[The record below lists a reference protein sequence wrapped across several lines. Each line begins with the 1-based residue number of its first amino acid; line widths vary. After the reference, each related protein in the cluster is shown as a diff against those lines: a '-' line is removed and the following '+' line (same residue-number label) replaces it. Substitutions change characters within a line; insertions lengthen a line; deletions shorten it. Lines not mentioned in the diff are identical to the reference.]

1 MFSAPSSSLSYIL
14 KLLGS
19 ALRLDPVNFC
29 LIAWEHV
36 LFVRSREKMFV
47 KKTEMIHT
55 PYLFRKCLHQCLWF
69 SAVMVLYKVEFN
81 NFLSKQKNYN
91 NTLKPNTIVTVRGFI
106 SVNVSTDTTSKGTKH
121 SVFTRVCCWFVG
133 LSAGSHKKLQDGSQ
147 DGSRPRTE
155 LVNFCCGSG
164 WRDQGRSFLREQFM
178 DPDHIWRI

>member
-91 NTLKPNTIVTVRGFI
+91 NTLKPNTIVTVRGF
-106 SVNVSTDTTSKGTKH
+106 TA
-121 SVFTRVCCWFVG
+121 SVFQLTQPAKAPNILFSLVSVCC
-133 LSAGSHKKLQDGSQ
+133 SQ

-155 LVNFCCGSG
+155 LVSFCCGSG

-178 DPDHIWRI
+178 DPDHIRRM

>member
-1 MFSAPSSSLSYIL
+1 MFSAPSSSLGYIL

-81 NFLSKQKNYN
+81 NFLSKQKNTNTRWNQTPSSPYEVLQRQCFNWHNQQRHQTFCFHSCLFVVLRTDLGPEQSSSAFVVDLDEGIREDHFSGN
-91 NTLKPNTIVTVRGFI
+91 NSWILITSGVCRWL
-106 SVNVSTDTTSKGTKH
+106 VSMSENN
-121 SVFTRVCCWFVG
+121 W
-133 LSAGSHKKLQDGSQ
+133 
-147 DGSRPRTE
+147 
-155 LVNFCCGSG
+155 
-164 WRDQGRSFLREQFM
+164 
-178 DPDHIWRI
+178 IWM